1 MKRTLAGILTVFAL
15 LIPVVVLSIQGT
27 AQSEKTQE
35 VGVQGAEDAEVT
47 QELLQMTIQEKVA
60 QLFFVTPQALCQ
72 TDSAVT
78 EADQNLFTALDRYP
92 VGGII
97 FFADNLQNTQQTMQ
111 LLTQIQQHMEL
122 QTGIPVFL
130 GTDEEGGRVRRVG
143 SNPNFGVK
151 QVPAMGTLARQKDPE
166 VIRKAAQTIGTY
178 LSVLGFNVDFAPDAD
193 VITNSSNTVIGD
205 RSFGTD
211 PLLTA
216 RMAAAYMNGLHEE
229 GMLCAY
235 KHYPGHGGTQADT
248 HKGYAYTDRTLKEL
262 AQSELVPFQDGVSG
276 KTDFIM
282 VSHIFV
288 PNVTGSDIP
297 ASMSPLMVQNILREK
312 MKYNGVIITDAMNMG
327 AVTQHYTSA
336 QAAVGALQ
344 AGCDVILMPED
355 FQSAYQAVLKSVRK
369 GTISKARLDASV
381 SRVLKAKMN
390 IGIKTDSRQ
399 R

>member
-282 VSHIFV
+282 VSHISV